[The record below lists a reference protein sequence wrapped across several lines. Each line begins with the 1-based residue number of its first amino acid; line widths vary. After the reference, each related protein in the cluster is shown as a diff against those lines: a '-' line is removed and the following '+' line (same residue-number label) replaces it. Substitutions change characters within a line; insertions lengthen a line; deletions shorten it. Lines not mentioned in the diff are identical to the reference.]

1 MISHEEMEFT
11 GFQKGLVLRLF
22 QYMRRYSWQTY
33 LSMFFIVLTTLGQLS
48 MPVIIQRAVD
58 NNLQPGWLPGE
69 ASDLEGIREVDPRID
84 DNWVELNGLRFYSQ
98 RYAGRYFRGKDT
110 NPPAY
115 YLISRTQEAA
125 APRSLS
131 VPSPDPSSPGAPVPA
146 DSLLQKIERSLPDAP
161 NTEYPRLLYND
172 QYAAIQ
178 DSAYRELDRE
188 LKRELRA
195 ADWRGIRNK
204 ALLYL
209 GILILV
215 LISSFLQIFFMA
227 LAGQNVMKDLRV
239 QLYHQTIHQDL
250 RFLQN
255 QQVGKL
261 VTRVSSD
268 VETINELFTNVL
280 TSIISD
286 VIMMAGVMI
295 TLFLLDVQL
304 GLISLAILPPVAL
317 LLLFFRHKARSAYRK
332 VRKWV
337 SSVNAYISEHLGGV
351 SLVQVFARETETIR
365 EFTRRNYQLF
375 KANLSELYVFTVFR
389 PVVDFLSTMS
399 IALVLFAG
407 AHQLLSGL
415 VSLGVLIAFINLIQR
430 FYQPVRDM
438 AEKFTLIQSAMAGS
452 ERVFSLLD
460 EKHLEQQTIEE
471 NDGSFQVPEKEQ
483 VKGSIEF
490 RDVHFSYNPGEPVLQ
505 GISFSG
511 SPGQRIALVGY
522 TGSGKTTIANVL
534 SRLWEIQKGTIYID
548 GMDVKQIPLHRL
560 RTIVQP
566 VQQDVTLFHMSL
578 RENLLLGKKL
588 PDERVFEVLDTVQAG
603 DFIRRLPKGLD
614 TMVSESGENFS
625 SGQLQLLSFARLL
638 LQDPKIIIMDEATA
652 NIDTETERK
661 IQHAMETL
669 MTGRTSIVIAHRL
682 STIMDAD
689 NIVVLHQGKVA
700 ESGTH
705 EQLMKKNGL
714 YFNLQQLQFKRDGTP
729 AS

>member
-1 MISHEEMEFT
+1 MITHEEQQFT
-11 GFQKGLVLRLF
+11 GFQKGLVMRLF

-33 LSMFFIVLTTLGQLS
+33 LSMFFIILTTLGQLS

-58 NNLQPGWLPGE
+58 DNLQPGWLPGE
-69 ASDLEGIREVDPRID
+69 ITDLEGIREIDPRID
-84 DNWVELNGLRFYSQ
+84 GNWVDVEGFRFYSR
-98 RYAGRYFRGKDT
+98 RYAGRYFRTKDAD
-110 NPPAY
+110 PPAY
-115 YLISRTQEAA
+115 YLIVRKSEDSSHTTPDNALINRINDQ
-125 APRSLS
+125 LS
-131 VPSPDPSSPGAPVPA
+131 SSQAS
-146 DSLLQKIERSLPDAP
+146 D
-161 NTEYPRLLYND
+161 YPEFLYNAE
-172 QYAAIQ
+172 YAAIR
-178 DSAYRELDRE
+178 DSAYRELTPE

-195 ADWRGIRNK
+195 ADWKGIRDK
-204 ALLYL
+204 AFLYL

-215 LISSFLQIFFMA
+215 LLSSFLQIFFMA
-227 LAGQNVMKDLRV
+227 LAGQNVMKDLRI

-286 VIMMAGVMI
+286 VIMMAGVLI
-295 TLFLLDVQL
+295 TLFLLDFNL
-304 GLISLAILPPVAL
+304 GLISLAILPPVTL
-317 LLLFFRHKARSAYRK
+317 LLLFFRRQARSAYRK
-332 VRKWV
+332 VRSWV
-337 SSVNAYISEHLGGV
+337 SSVNAYISEHLSGV
-351 SLVQVFARETETIR
+351 SLVQLFARETETIR

-375 KANLSELYVFTVFR
+375 KANLSELYVFTIFR

-407 AHQLLSGL
+407 AQRLLSGL

-460 EKHLEQQTIEE
+460 EKHLEHQTIGGE
-471 NDGSFQVPEKEQ
+471 GSETSIPEKEK
-483 VKGSIEF
+483 VVGAIEF
-490 RDVHFSYNPGEPVLQ
+490 KDVRFSYNPGDPVLK
-505 GISFSG
+505 GISFKG

-534 SRLWEIQKGTIYID
+534 SRLWEIEKGTIRID
-548 GMDVKQIPLHRL
+548 GINVKNIPLHRL

-588 PDERVFEVLDTVQAG
+588 SDERVFEVLDTVQAG
-603 DFIRRLPKGLD
+603 EFIRRLPRGLD

-638 LQDPKIIIMDEATA
+638 LQDPRIIIMDEATA

-689 NIVVLHQGKVA
+689 NIVVLHNGKVA
-700 ESGTH
+700 ESGRH
-705 EQLMKKNGL
+705 EELMKKQGL
-714 YFNLQQLQFKRDGTP
+714 YHSLQQLQFKRDGMN